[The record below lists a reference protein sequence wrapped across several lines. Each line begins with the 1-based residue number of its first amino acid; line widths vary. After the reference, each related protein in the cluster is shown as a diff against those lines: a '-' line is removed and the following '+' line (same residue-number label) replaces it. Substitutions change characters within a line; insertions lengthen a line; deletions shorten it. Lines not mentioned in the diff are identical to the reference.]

1 MNIDE
6 RYLDLH
12 IQTLDYDGLHI
23 QVKLDEEGVI
33 LDVFKD
39 GENIVTKSK
48 YYEDF
53 GLIVKEMNKWK
64 NIKLQ

>member
-53 GLIVKEMNKWK
+53 GLIVKEMNK
-64 NIKLQ
+64 

>member
-1 MNIDE
+1 MNIDK

-53 GLIVKEMNKWK
+53 GLIVKEMNK
-64 NIKLQ
+64 